1 MAWHVISLSVRLY
14 MTLDQINNATY
25 FATLTLLLWYHHKF
39 CLLISGNNNPII
51 IVISISQAYIIFVVL
66 LHSYR
71 FCYHCKTESYMCIQ
85 AIRVFIL
92 TIGIFVMSFPELL
105 PAFCI
110 LFPRRLLNSKW
121 EKYNMIS
128 CKYNGDLMAF
138 LLLLLFFKYF
148 IWWWTKS
155 DGLTHDI

>member
-1 MAWHVISLSVRLY
+1 M
-14 MTLDQINNATY
+14 Q
-25 FATLTLLLWYHHKF
+25 
-39 CLLISGNNNPII
+39 LI
-51 IVISISQAYIIFVVL
+51 L
-66 LHSYR
+66 LHSLFSSDITINSAFWFPATIIPSSSSSAYR
-71 FCYHCKTESYMCIQ
+71 KLLSYLSSYFIRIGFVIIAKQRVTLCIQ

-128 CKYNGDLMAF
+128 CKCNGDLMAF